1 MIYTVQNKESNL
13 GYKFRERK
21 FKMNRKMKLNEV
33 QKVTSIKEMLN
44 LAVKE
49 AGDKI
54 AFEYKDED
62 QKEKTRQVTYK
73 EFVRDTEELGTALAN
88 LGMQDKH
95 IAIIGEN
102 SYKWLTVYLT
112 VLKSTGVFVPIDR
125 ELTVEGVI
133 NVLKHSDSEVLFYS
147 ERYEKW
153 IPEIKQEVPNVKS
166 FIGLNRKEKNQ
177 DILSYDMFKEE
188 GKKALEKGSKKYTE
202 LQDDENNLKLL
213 VYTSGTT
220 GAPKGV
226 MLTEHNLI
234 SVVYYGLQVADIN
247 TKCLSVLPYH
257 HTYEAVAGILVAL
270 HKRACICINDSLKNV
285 LKNLQFYRP
294 DYIYLV
300 PAFTEIFYKNIWN
313 NAQKTGKDKMLKK
326 IIPISNALRKIGID
340 LRNVFFKSI
349 HQAFGG
355 NLKEIVCGGAPI
367 RPEIGKFFNDIGI
380 TLLNGYGI
388 TECSPLVSVNRLQ
401 FNDSSTVGVVLPCCE
416 IKLENVTPD
425 GDGEICVKG
434 DIVMKGY
441 YKEQE
446 RTDKVLKDGWFNTED
461 YGHINKKGQ
470 LVINGRKK
478 NLIVLDNG
486 KNVYPEE
493 IENYILG
500 IPYVQEVIVKGKKNA
515 IGQEVALI
523 AEIFLNEEKVEEL
536 KLENREQKL
545 KEDIHDVCKELPI
558 YKRISDIEIRKE
570 EFEKT
575 TTNKIKR

>member
-1 MIYTVQNKESNL
+1 MNK
-13 GYKFRERK
+13 
-21 FKMNRKMKLNEV
+21 KMKLNEV
-33 QKVTSIKEMLN
+33 QRITSIKEMLN

-54 AFEYKDED
+54 AFEYKDE
-62 QKEKTRQVTYK
+62 KEKEKNIQVTYK

-95 IAIIGEN
+95 IAMIGEN

-112 VLKSTGVFVPIDR
+112 VLKSTGVFVPIDK
-125 ELTVEGVI
+125 ELTVKGII
-133 NVLKHSDSEVLFYS
+133 NVLKHSDSDVLFYS
-147 ERYEKW
+147 EKYEKW
-153 IPEIKQEVPNVKS
+153 IPEIKEEVPNVKL
-166 FIGLNRKEKNQ
+166 FVGLNKKENENN
-177 DILSYDMFKEE
+177 ILSYDILKEE
-188 GKKALEKGSKKYTE
+188 GKKLLEKGSKIYTN
-202 LQDDENNLKLL
+202 LQDNENNLKLL

-220 GAPKGV
+220 GDPKGV

-270 HKRACICINDSLKNV
+270 HKHACICINDSLKNV
-285 LKNLQFYRP
+285 LKNLQYYKP

-300 PAFTEIFYKNIWN
+300 PAFTEIFYKNIWQ
-313 NAQKTGKDKMLKK
+313 NAQKTGKDKMLRK
-326 IIPISNALRKIGID
+326 IIPISNGLRKVGID
-340 LRNVFFKSI
+340 LRGVFFKSI

-355 NLKEIVCGGAPI
+355 NLREIVCGGAPI

-401 FNDSSTVGVVLPCCE
+401 FNDSSTVGIILPCCKV
-416 IKLENVTPD
+416 KLENVTED

-446 RTDKVLKDGWFNTED
+446 KTNRVLKDGWFNTED
-461 YGHINKKGQ
+461 YGHINEKNQ

-500 IPYVQEVIVKGKKNA
+500 IPYVQEVVVKGKKNT

-523 AEIFLNEEKVEEL
+523 AEVFLNQEKVEEL
-536 KLENREQKL
+536 KLENIEERL
-545 KEDIHDVCKELPI
+545 KQDIHEVCKELPI
-558 YKRISDIEIRKE
+558 YKRISDIEMRKE